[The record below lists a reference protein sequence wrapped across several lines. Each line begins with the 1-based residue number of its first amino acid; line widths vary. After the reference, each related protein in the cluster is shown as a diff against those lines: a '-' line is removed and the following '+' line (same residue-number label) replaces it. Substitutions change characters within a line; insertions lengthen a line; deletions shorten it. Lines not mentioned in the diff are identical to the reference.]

1 MEEKV
6 SVVIFEGGSAHTA
19 LEEDVTAV
27 RKAVVLDNIEKIT
40 GTPEI
45 DEVILCTNYP
55 DLADA
60 ARGLGA
66 AVDFSDGPF
75 HFGRRLLQTIQA
87 RGLTNVFYM
96 GGPAAPLIRQKD
108 LAWVAARLR
117 EEKNIVVLN
126 NVQSPDMV
134 GFTPASALGG
144 VPLPAN
150 DNELGYVLREAAGLR
165 RLLIPNSAWINF
177 DLDTPTDL
185 ALLSMQAT
193 VGRRTAE
200 ALKRFAFD
208 LDKLVKLREL
218 FEVIGAEVALIG
230 RVGPPV
236 WAFLNMNFMCRFRV
250 FSEERGM
257 KALGRQ
263 ERGEVVSLVGHLIDR
278 EGPREFFRYLGSFCQ
293 AVVFDSRVLFAHWK
307 KDVSDWDRFQS
318 DLGRYD
324 LVKDPQVR
332 EFTQAA
338 VEASVPVILGGHAL
352 VSGGL
357 WILAENVLATEGRQA
372 RRIMRF

>member
-75 HFGRRLLQTIQA
+75 NFGRRLLQTIQA

-200 ALKRFAFD
+200 ALKRFTFD

-357 WILAENVLATEGRQA
+357 WILAENVLATEGREA